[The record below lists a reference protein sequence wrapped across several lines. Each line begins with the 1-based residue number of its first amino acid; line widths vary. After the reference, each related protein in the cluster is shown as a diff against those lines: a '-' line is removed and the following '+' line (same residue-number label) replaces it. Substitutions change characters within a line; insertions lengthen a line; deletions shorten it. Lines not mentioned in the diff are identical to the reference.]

1 MILLPSAVGTM
12 SSPPFTFVPG
22 RAVVI
27 DGVWQ
32 TAQPVWLNSASP
44 AETSAVIV
52 PRGGAFVARRKSAK
66 ATTSTPSSSGS
77 GTGSSPEP
85 YPTYR
90 PLDVFSS
97 GNRGVVIPISLRYA
111 SAENDT
117 RLACCPL
124 HTYRHILVL
133 H

>member
-1 MILLPSAVGTM
+1 MILLPSAFGTTN
-12 SSPPFTFVPG
+12 SPPLIFVPA

-32 TAQPVWLNSASP
+32 TAQPVLLNNASP

-52 PRGGAFVARRKSAK
+52 PRAGALVERMKSAN

-77 GTGSSPEP
+77 GTGSYPEP

-90 PLDVFSS
+90 PLAVFSS
-97 GNRGVVIPISLRYA
+97 GNRGLVIP
-111 SAENDT
+111 
-117 RLACCPL
+117 
-124 HTYRHILVL
+124 
-133 H
+133 